1 MGVEIVVPELSES
14 VQEATVGRWLKE
26 IGEPVREGEPLVEL
40 ETDKVDLEV
49 GSEVKGVLSRIE
61 RPQGTKVGAGDVLGV
76 IDESATAEKPPE
88 PPAAEPSAKPASP
101 MPPAPEPQA
110 DGAPEAAAAPEPQ
123 PARAKTVEP
132 HDGAPPPP
140 RALRPSR
147 EREAPRIDENRREE
161 REPLS
166 QRKKTMAR
174 RLVEAQRTAAMLT
187 TFNDADM
194 SAVKALRERYREE
207 FRKRHGTDLGILS
220 FFVKASVA
228 ALKAF
233 PRVNSELQGEELIVK
248 HYYDVGI
255 AVADARGLV
264 VPVLRDC
271 DRRSFPDIE
280 KGIDDL
286 AARAREGKLGIEDLR
301 GGTFTISNG
310 GVFGSLWSTPIL
322 NAPQVAILG
331 LHRIQERPVAVS
343 GRVEVRPMMYLALS
357 YDHRVIEGEEAV
369 RFLARIKTLVEDP
382 VTLLFEA

>member
-26 IGEPVREGEPLVEL
+26 IGQPVREGEPLVEL

-49 GSEVKGVLSRIE
+49 GAEVKGVLSRIE
-61 RPQGTKVGAGDVLGV
+61 RPQGTKVEAGDVLGV
-76 IDESATAEKPPE
+76 IDESSIAEKPP
-88 PPAAEPSAKPASP
+88 KPAP
-101 MPPAPEPQA
+101 PKAPPKPPAPEAQA
-110 DGAPEAAAAPEPQ
+110 DGAPEPAPPEP
-123 PARAKTVEP
+123 PKPVEP
-132 HDGAPPPP
+132 VEPAQGSPSEV
-140 RALRPSR
+140 RAGT
-147 EREAPRIDENRREE
+147 EVREAPRVGARQEERREE

-174 RLVEAQRTAAMLT
+174 RLVEAQRSAAMLT

-194 SAVKALRERYREE
+194 SAVKSLRERYREE
-207 FRKRHGTDLGILS
+207 FRKRYQTDLGILS

-233 PRVNSELQGEELIVK
+233 PRVNSELQGDELVLK
-248 HYYDVGI
+248 RYYDIGI
-255 AVADARGLV
+255 AVADSRGLV

-271 DRRSFPDIE
+271 DGRPFPEIE

-286 AARAREGKLGIEDLR
+286 ASRAREGKLGIEDLR
-301 GGTFTISNG
+301 GGTFTITNG

-331 LHRIQERPVAVS
+331 LHRIQERPVAVG

-357 YDHRVIEGEEAV
+357 YDHRVVEGEEAV
-369 RFLARIKTLVEDP
+369 RFLARIKALVEEP